1 MLRTQ
6 DLETFTQIGDCLWA
20 DRDRSR
26 SLQIQTLS
34 AASLQDLTEERM
46 LERATSAL
54 LLQATRGRL
63 AATPEINASVLSNPF
78 YRLEPFERLILTALH
93 RGHWSYA
100 RLARVLGETSERVE
114 ELAWTARVNLAT
126 SAIGCGFLPGVS
138 YPSGAPATGPRCPEY
153 SSLRPWT
160 QRFLDEE
167 VSDGSQRL
175 FFQNHL
181 MACDSCRAALG
192 RCREF
197 YYAIEKLIPP
207 TTGAR
212 PSSRWIDELTLVCRQ
227 GDRSRQLIDLSFLET
242 LQIFVRRRTVQWV
255 LCFLGGIIALW
266 VSGVSGR

>member
-1 MLRTQ
+1 MIRTQ

-26 SLQIQTLS
+26 RLQAETLS
-34 AASLQDLTEERM
+34 AASLQDLTADRL

-54 LLQATRGRL
+54 LLQAMRGRL

-78 YRLEPFERLILTALH
+78 YRLEPVERLVLTALH
-93 RGHWSYA
+93 RGHWSYG
-100 RLARVLGETSERVE
+100 RLARVLGESAERVE

-138 YPSGAPATGPRCPEY
+138 YPSGAPASGPRCPEY
-153 SSLRPWT
+153 SSQRPWT

-167 VSDGSQRL
+167 IQAGAERL

-212 PSSRWIDELTLVCRQ
+212 PAPGWIEELRLICRQ
-227 GDRSRQLIDLSFLET
+227 GDRSRQLVDLSFLET
-242 LQIFVRRRTVQWV
+242 LAIFTRRRTVQWL
-255 LCFLGGIIALW
+255 LCLFGALMALW
-266 VSGVSGR
+266 ISGR